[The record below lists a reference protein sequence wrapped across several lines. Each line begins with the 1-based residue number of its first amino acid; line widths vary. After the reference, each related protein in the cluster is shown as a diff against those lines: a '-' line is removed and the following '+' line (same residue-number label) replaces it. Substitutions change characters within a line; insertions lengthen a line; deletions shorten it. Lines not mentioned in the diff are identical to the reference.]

1 MEAIFERLKA
11 LTALRCVSGNEGELA
26 ELIRTQAAPFADEV
40 RTDAMGNVLI
50 RKGTGGKRLLFAAH
64 MDTAGLMAT
73 HIDEKGFVRFGTVGS
88 IQAVS
93 ILHAPVIFSNGTCGV
108 VGKEDGVEEKDLKI
122 KHLYIDIG
130 ARDRAEAE
138 TLILPGDTAVFKA
151 TASCVGTRVLSPA
164 LDDRAGC
171 LVLLTALERLQSPAN
186 EVWFTFT
193 VQKEV
198 GLRGAK
204 TAAYGI
210 CPDYGFSVDV
220 VPAGDMPGQKEMSP
234 VRLGGG
240 AALRIMDSSLI
251 AHPAVVSL
259 LEELA
264 RAKNI
269 PTQRA
274 VLTSGTTDAGAI
286 RRTHFGV
293 PTGSISVPARYVHT
307 PCEMV
312 DMRDLS
318 ACVELVTAVAEA
330 TL

>member
-1 MEAIFERLKA
+1 MEAMFERLKA
-11 LTALRCVSGNEGELA
+11 LTALRCVSGNESGLA

-40 RTDAMGNVLI
+40 RMDAMGNVLI

-73 HIDEKGFVRFGTVGS
+73 HIDESGFVRFGAVGG
-88 IQAVS
+88 IQAASIVHTPVS
-93 ILHAPVIFSNGTCGV
+93 FTNGTCGV
-108 VGKEDGVEEKDLKI
+108 VGKENGVEDKDLKL

-130 ARDRAEAE
+130 AGNRQEAE
-138 TLILPGDTAVFKA
+138 TLILPGDTAVCSTPA
-151 TASCVGTRVLSPA
+151 VCVGTRVLSPS

-171 LVLLTALERLQSPAN
+171 LVLLMALERLQVPAN
-186 EVWFTFT
+186 EVWFAFT

-204 TAAYGI
+204 TAAYGV

-220 VPAGDMPGQKEMSP
+220 VPAGDTPGQKGAPP
-234 VRLGGG
+234 VRLGSG

-264 RAKNI
+264 RTKSI

-286 RRTHFGV
+286 RRTHAGV
-293 PTGSISVPARYVHT
+293 PTGSISIPARYVYS
-307 PCEMV
+307 PCEMM
-312 DMRDLS
+312 DLRDVS
-318 ACVELVTAVAEA
+318 ACIELVTAVAEA